1 MKTETSFFMRIRS
14 VLSGILKIIN
24 RSLSRKFMLAAL
36 KTEGKDA
43 SMKRETI
50 AAISTGMTNAGI
62 GIVRIS
68 GEDAFSAADRVFR
81 GKEKISECKSHTIH
95 YGYIVDGDITVDQ
108 VLVMVMKGPRTFTGE
123 DTVEI
128 NCHGG
133 TYVVTRVLDAVLRH
147 GGVRPAQPGE
157 FTKRAFLNGKM
168 DLSQAEAVGDL
179 ISSSNDYA
187 LKNSVNQLK
196 GNIRNRIND
205 IRNKIIYQTAFIE
218 SALDDPE
225 HYSFEG
231 YDAKLRKNAEE
242 IICELNKLI
251 NSYRNGKVFKEGI
264 QTVIVGK
271 PNAGKSSLLNVLAG
285 HERAIVTEIEGT
297 TRDVIEEQIN
307 LQGIT
312 LNVVD
317 TAGIRQTDD
326 KVEKIGVDKAVDYV
340 ENADL
345 VIYVADSSRNLDEND
360 EKILDMIYDKKKIV
374 LLNKSDLEPVVTRE
388 MIEEKAGDAPVIEVS
403 AAEERGI
410 SELGDLIKDM
420 FLKGDISFNEEI
432 YITSARQKDA
442 LCRAVESMKKVIESI
457 DNGMPED
464 FYSIDLMDAYEALG
478 SITGEEVGD
487 DLINEIFSR
496 FCMGK

>member
-1 MKTETSFFMRIRS
+1 MK
-14 VLSGILKIIN
+14 K
-24 RSLSRKFMLAAL
+24 
-36 KTEGKDA
+36 
-43 SMKRETI
+43 ETI

-68 GEDAFSAADRVFR
+68 GEDAFSAADRIFR

-196 GNIRNRIND
+196 GNIRNKIND
-205 IRNKIIYQTAFIE
+205 IRNEIIYQTAFIE

-225 HYSFEG
+225 HDSFEG

>member
-1 MKTETSFFMRIRS
+1 
-14 VLSGILKIIN
+14 
-24 RSLSRKFMLAAL
+24 
-36 KTEGKDA
+36 
-43 SMKRETI
+43 MKRETI

-205 IRNKIIYQTAFIE
+205 IRNEIIYQTAFIE

-231 YDAKLRKNAEE
+231 YDAKLRKNVEE
-242 IICELNKLI
+242 IIYELNKLI

-271 PNAGKSSLLNVLAG
+271 PNAGKSSLLNMLAG

>member
-1 MKTETSFFMRIRS
+1 MK
-14 VLSGILKIIN
+14 K
-24 RSLSRKFMLAAL
+24 
-36 KTEGKDA
+36 
-43 SMKRETI
+43 ETI

-196 GNIRNRIND
+196 GNIRNKIND

>member
-1 MKTETSFFMRIRS
+1 
-14 VLSGILKIIN
+14 
-24 RSLSRKFMLAAL
+24 
-36 KTEGKDA
+36 
-43 SMKRETI
+43 MKRETI

-231 YDAKLRKNAEE
+231 YDAKLRKNVEE
-242 IICELNKLI
+242 IIYELNKLI
-251 NSYRNGKVFKEGI
+251 NSYRNGKVFREGI

-442 LCRAVESMKKVIESI
+442 LCRAVESMEKVIESI

>member
-1 MKTETSFFMRIRS
+1 
-14 VLSGILKIIN
+14 
-24 RSLSRKFMLAAL
+24 
-36 KTEGKDA
+36 
-43 SMKRETI
+43 MKRETI

-196 GNIRNRIND
+196 GNIRNKIND
-205 IRNKIIYQTAFIE
+205 IRNEIIYQTAFIE

-231 YDAKLRKNAEE
+231 YNAKLRKNAEE
-242 IICELNKLI
+242 IIYELNKLI

-264 QTVIVGK
+264 QTVIIGK

-403 AAEERGI
+403 ATEERGI

>member
-1 MKTETSFFMRIRS
+1 
-14 VLSGILKIIN
+14 
-24 RSLSRKFMLAAL
+24 
-36 KTEGKDA
+36 
-43 SMKRETI
+43 MKRETI

-205 IRNKIIYQTAFIE
+205 IRNEIIYQTAFIE

>member
-1 MKTETSFFMRIRS
+1 MK
-14 VLSGILKIIN
+14 K
-24 RSLSRKFMLAAL
+24 
-36 KTEGKDA
+36 
-43 SMKRETI
+43 ETI

>member
-1 MKTETSFFMRIRS
+1 
-14 VLSGILKIIN
+14 
-24 RSLSRKFMLAAL
+24 
-36 KTEGKDA
+36 
-43 SMKRETI
+43 MKRETI

-264 QTVIVGK
+264 RTVIVGK

-374 LLNKSDLEPVVTRE
+374 LLNKSDLEPVVIRE

>member
-1 MKTETSFFMRIRS
+1 MK
-14 VLSGILKIIN
+14 K
-24 RSLSRKFMLAAL
+24 
-36 KTEGKDA
+36 
-43 SMKRETI
+43 ETI

-231 YDAKLRKNAEE
+231 YDAKLRKNVEE
-242 IICELNKLI
+242 IIYELNKLI

-297 TRDVIEEQIN
+297 TRDVIEEQIS

-326 KVEKIGVDKAVDYV
+326 RVEKIGVDRAVGYV
-340 ENADL
+340 RNADL

-360 EKILDMIYDKKKIV
+360 EKILDMIYDKKKII
-374 LLNKSDLEPVVTRE
+374 LLNKSDLETVVTRE
-388 MIEEKAGDAPVIEVS
+388 MIADRAGDAPVIEIS
-403 AAEERGI
+403 AAEETGI
-410 SELGDLIKDM
+410 EELGDTIKSM
-420 FLKGDISFNEEI
+420 FLKGEISFDEEV
-432 YITSARQKDA
+432 YITSARQKNA
-442 LCRAVESMKKVIESI
+442 LSLALESMEKVVESIE
-457 DNGMPED
+457 NGMPED
-464 FYSIDLMDAYEALG
+464 FYSIDLMDAYESLG
-478 SITGEEVGD
+478 SITGEAVGE
-487 DLINEIFSR
+487 DLVNEIFSR

>member
-1 MKTETSFFMRIRS
+1 
-14 VLSGILKIIN
+14 
-24 RSLSRKFMLAAL
+24 
-36 KTEGKDA
+36 
-43 SMKRETI
+43 MKRETI

-68 GEDAFSAADRVFR
+68 GEDAFSAADRVFH

-196 GNIRNRIND
+196 GNIRNKIND
-205 IRNKIIYQTAFIE
+205 IRNEIIYHTAFVE

-242 IICELNKLI
+242 IIYELNKLI
-251 NSYRNGKVFKEGI
+251 NSYGNGKVFREGI

-374 LLNKSDLEPVVTRE
+374 LLNKSDLEPVVTRK

>member
-1 MKTETSFFMRIRS
+1 
-14 VLSGILKIIN
+14 
-24 RSLSRKFMLAAL
+24 
-36 KTEGKDA
+36 
-43 SMKRETI
+43 MKRETI

-196 GNIRNRIND
+196 GNIRNKIND
-205 IRNKIIYQTAFIE
+205 IRNEIIYQTAFIE

-231 YDAKLRKNAEE
+231 YNAKLRKNAEE

-374 LLNKSDLEPVVTRE
+374 LLNKSDLEPVVTRK

>member
-1 MKTETSFFMRIRS
+1 
-14 VLSGILKIIN
+14 
-24 RSLSRKFMLAAL
+24 
-36 KTEGKDA
+36 
-43 SMKRETI
+43 MKRETI

-196 GNIRNRIND
+196 GNIRNKINN
-205 IRNKIIYQTAFIE
+205 IRNEIVYQTAFIE

-231 YDAKLRKNAEE
+231 YNAKLRKNAEE

>member
-1 MKTETSFFMRIRS
+1 
-14 VLSGILKIIN
+14 
-24 RSLSRKFMLAAL
+24 
-36 KTEGKDA
+36 
-43 SMKRETI
+43 MKRETI

-196 GNIRNRIND
+196 GNIRNKIND
-205 IRNKIIYQTAFIE
+205 IRNEIIYQTAFIE

-231 YDAKLRKNAEE
+231 YDAKLRKNTEE
-242 IICELNKLI
+242 IIYELNKLI

-442 LCRAVESMKKVIESI
+442 LCRTVESMKKVIESI

>member
-1 MKTETSFFMRIRS
+1 
-14 VLSGILKIIN
+14 
-24 RSLSRKFMLAAL
+24 
-36 KTEGKDA
+36 
-43 SMKRETI
+43 MKRETI

-95 YGYIVDGDITVDQ
+95 YGYIVDGNITVDQ

-196 GNIRNRIND
+196 GNIRNKMND
-205 IRNKIIYQTAFIE
+205 IRNEIIYQTAFIE

-231 YDAKLRKNAEE
+231 YDAKLRKNVEE
-242 IICELNKLI
+242 IIYELNKLI

>member
-1 MKTETSFFMRIRS
+1 
-14 VLSGILKIIN
+14 
-24 RSLSRKFMLAAL
+24 
-36 KTEGKDA
+36 
-43 SMKRETI
+43 MKRETI

-205 IRNKIIYQTAFIE
+205 IRNEIIYQTAFIE

-242 IICELNKLI
+242 IIYELNKLI
-251 NSYRNGKVFKEGI
+251 NSYRNGKVFREGI

>member
-1 MKTETSFFMRIRS
+1 MK
-14 VLSGILKIIN
+14 K
-24 RSLSRKFMLAAL
+24 
-36 KTEGKDA
+36 
-43 SMKRETI
+43 ETI

-68 GEDAFSAADRVFR
+68 GEDAFSAADRIFR

-196 GNIRNRIND
+196 GNIRNKIND
-205 IRNKIIYQTAFIE
+205 IRNEIIYQTAFIE

-231 YDAKLRKNAEE
+231 YNAKLRKNVEE
-242 IICELNKLI
+242 IICKLNKLI

-374 LLNKSDLEPVVTRE
+374 LLNKSDLEPIVTRE

>member
-1 MKTETSFFMRIRS
+1 MK
-14 VLSGILKIIN
+14 K
-24 RSLSRKFMLAAL
+24 
-36 KTEGKDA
+36 
-43 SMKRETI
+43 ETI

-196 GNIRNRIND
+196 GNIRNKIND
-205 IRNKIIYQTAFIE
+205 IRNEIIYQTAFIE

-242 IICELNKLI
+242 IIYELNKLI

>member
-1 MKTETSFFMRIRS
+1 
-14 VLSGILKIIN
+14 
-24 RSLSRKFMLAAL
+24 
-36 KTEGKDA
+36 
-43 SMKRETI
+43 MKRETI

-68 GEDAFSAADRVFR
+68 GEDAFSAADRIFR

-196 GNIRNRIND
+196 GNTRNKIND
-205 IRNKIIYQTAFIE
+205 IRNEIIYQTAFIE

-231 YDAKLRKNAEE
+231 YNAKLRKNAEE